1 MLIVKKSS
9 ASVSAISM
17 KCRTHSFPV
26 TQPSLYCTAGS
37 NSGELKRCER
47 KYQNI
52 LSRQSLGVQQ
62 LRSSDRTAGT

>member
-1 MLIVKKSS
+1 
-9 ASVSAISM
+9 M

-37 NSGELKRCER
+37 NSGKLKRCER

-52 LSRQSLGVQQ
+52 LSRQSLGLEQ